1 MVRHHVLSVT
11 LCDFCLA
18 RSLLLF
24 REYLENKHFMEYI
37 YSTFLPPR
45 IDGKQP
51 VCEEDT
57 NSLMEVRSKTENS
70 QVYAKFGDTLSS
82 TGSL

>member
-1 MVRHHVLSVT
+1 M
-11 LCDFCLA
+11 
-18 RSLLLF
+18 
-24 REYLENKHFMEYI
+24 KYI

-57 NSLMEVRSKTENS
+57 NSPTEVGSKTENS
-70 QVYAKFGDTLSS
+70 QVYAKFGDMLSS
-82 TGSL
+82 TGLL